1 MTIKPLFTVTTGT
14 STSSIGNTIRIQNIF
29 AVSAE
34 TNLTKDV
41 ASSSTS
47 LTVANTGN
55 FAVGQR
61 VILGSAGQENAEFAT
76 LSGSL
81 TATGM
86 TISTGCSF
94 THNRGDSVQTV
105 LYDRATIFYSATKN
119 GTYSYLTTIDLDVT
133 SNETVHFDVSTTAGL
148 PTTWYKISFTNSGN
162 SVTSGQS
169 DAQVANG
176 YDESTVEYLIT
187 ESRRAIG
194 NVSLDNDFFLGAI
207 NEARRTVNTEF
218 GFGLANA
225 WRAEFNYPVQLLAG
239 TNYID
244 LPSNIDFTDTNRSV
258 LAARFSRVSA
268 MGTYPLRYID
278 KRRWN
283 QLAYQN
289 TFSYLASDTL
299 GNGTATTLT
308 LNSTGDFNTTGGVLI
323 GTNKAAQSII
333 SATYTANNLTTN
345 TLSGL
350 TGLTRSIGTFTVT
363 IAAPGVFTCAN
374 HGLVEGDAICFS
386 TTGALPT
393 GINATSV
400 FYVTATSLT
409 SSTFT
414 VASSKYGAVITT
426 SGSQS
431 GTHTLYNAIPA
442 GTQIWAFQTN
452 AVPSYYTVFKA
463 TVNGEAKNRLYFE
476 APIPAVMQGRM
487 LYIDYYKKLNDVR
500 TMSDT
505 LDEPWKDAY
514 LDYIKYAVKR
524 RRDDS
529 IGTDDEDFK
538 RFMGAV
544 GNIIGNV
551 YTGQGV
557 IAITG

>member
-55 FAVGQR
+55 FAVGHR

-76 LSGSL
+76 LSGPL

-119 GTYSYLTTIDLDVT
+119 GTYSSLTTIDLDVT
-133 SNETVHFDVSTTAGL
+133 SNETVHFDVSTTTGL

-162 SVTSGQS
+162 SVASGQS

-333 SATYTANNLTTN
+333 SATYTSNNLTTN